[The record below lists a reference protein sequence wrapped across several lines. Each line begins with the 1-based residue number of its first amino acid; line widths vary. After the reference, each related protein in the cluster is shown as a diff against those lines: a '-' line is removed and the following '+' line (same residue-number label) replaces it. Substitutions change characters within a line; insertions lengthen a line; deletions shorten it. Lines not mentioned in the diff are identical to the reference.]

1 MHISRGKGAWV
12 PVTLVLDEQRRLTI
26 SSSSSSSSQE
36 GGTVLLRTAD
46 TSGCAVGAPGSSRRN
61 HPHAFRVDLRKGVKD
76 NVGGE

>member
-1 MHISRGKGAWV
+1 M

-26 SSSSSSSSQE
+26 SSSSSSQE

>member
-1 MHISRGKGAWV
+1 MRISRGKGAWV

-26 SSSSSSSSQE
+26 SSRSSSTQE

-46 TSGCAVGAPGSSRRN
+46 ASGCAVGAPGSRRRN